1 MRSVTAPS
9 SVDAGSSFEVADVV
23 RNKGNKRAKRSAVT
37 YSLSPSPDSGGKGA
51 IALGT
56 RPVPKLKPRRS
67 SSGSATLRLP
77 AETKPGNYFLVA
89 CVSGKF
95 REKSG
100 RNNCKAA
107 SQLAVTG
114 QVTGASLSINPP
126 SVALAATVIG
136 AVSPPATFRVT
147 NVGDAPSGPISGQF
161 GAAPFSSVP
170 AADGCT
176 GRTLAPGADCTF
188 GIVFAPD
195 QRGPAQSQISITGEP
210 GGAVH
215 AAVSATGLAPASISI
230 SDSSGPDPVNW
241 DFGPTVIGQDASPH
255 SYDITNDGDVATGAL
270 TAEFTGASF
279 SDFVLAGGSCLGGA
293 TLGPGSTCT
302 VIANFHPLASGPKET
317 TLAVSGTPGG
327 SVSTRVTGSGQTPSA
342 LVLSPLLHNYGGVPF
357 NSFKDFTFSII
368 NSGQASS
375 SAITLSISGTNAN
388 RFAVL
393 SAGDTCTGQSL
404 GNGASCSFTVRFT
417 PGNTGAKTAFVSF
430 SAAQGG
436 AGSARLDGTGT

>member
-9 SVDAGSSFEVADVV
+9 SVDAGSSFEVTDVAM
-23 RNKGNKRAKRSAVT
+23 NKGRKRAKKSTIT
-37 YSLSPSPDSGGKGA
+37 YSLSSSATSAGNGA
-51 IALGT
+51 LVFGT
-56 RPVPKLKPRRS
+56 RPVPKLKPRSS
-67 SSGSATLRLP
+67 SSGSATLKLP
-77 AETKPGNYFLVA
+77 AATKPADYFLIA
-89 CVSGKF
+89 CVGGKF
-95 REKSG
+95 REKSK

-107 SQLAVTG
+107 GPLTVNG
-114 QVTGASLSINPP
+114 QVEGASLSVDPP
-126 SVALAATVIG
+126 SAALASTVIG
-136 AVSPPATFRVT
+136 AVSPPATFTVT

-176 GRTLAPGADCTF
+176 GKTLAPGAACSF
-188 GIVFAPD
+188 GIVFAPA
-195 QRGPAQSQISITGEP
+195 QRGPAQSQVSLTGEP
-210 GGAVH
+210 GGTVDAS
-215 AAVSATGLAPASISI
+215 VSATGLAPASISI
-230 SDSSGPDPVNW
+230 SDSSGPDPVSW
-241 DFGPTVIGQDASPH
+241 DFGSTVIGQDASPH
-255 SYDITNDGDVATGAL
+255 TYDITNDGDVATGAL

-293 TLGPGSTCT
+293 PLGPGSTCT

-317 TLAVSGTPGG
+317 TLEVSGTPGG
-327 SVSTRVTGSGQTPSA
+327 IVSTRVTGSGQTPSA

-357 NSFKDFTFSII
+357 NSFKDFTFLIN